1 MLAQRDK
8 VGCIGFISYFLILSV
23 PLAIFGAVVA
33 GYLHYMNMKID
44 IHTVVTIGVI
54 FFIFLLFIPH
64 NATYSSCKI
73 RNQFEPMEKELKKD
87 IRKTLLKIGNE
98 KKSTLKI
105 EDFFKSYFL
114 DIRNDNFASVAT
126 TIFPMLGILGTFV
139 SIAISMPDFSVSST
153 KDLDHEIS
161 VLLGGVGTAFYASIY
176 GIFLSIWWLFWEKR
190 GLSRIERS
198 IKLVKNAYKKYLW
211 DDVRLK
217 HFLLAQ
223 NQMHNEE
230 LVESLKENFNI
241 HFMKQFND
249 SYIESYQKL
258 LFKTDDAFT
267 KISRDMDRVSNK
279 VGEVLRD
286 VVSAK
291 NTTDAIKEIDKRMAD
306 FNFAVEKL
314 DNTVEGTLHSVDKEV
329 GEIVKKLADFAAIV
343 VQKSDEVERSIEKYH
358 NKIEKYISK
367 EG

>member
-1 MLAQRDK
+1 MIAQKDK
-8 VGCIGFISYFLILSV
+8 VGCIAFISYFLILSV
-23 PLAIFGAVVA
+23 PLAVFGAVIA
-33 GYLHYMNMKID
+33 GYFNYLDVKVG
-44 IHTVVTIGVI
+44 IHTVITIGVI

-64 NATYSSCKI
+64 NATYSACKI
-73 RNQFEPMEKELKKD
+73 LNQYEPMEEELKKD

-126 TIFPMLGILGTFV
+126 TIFPMLGILGTFI

-198 IKLVKNAYKKYLW
+198 VKLVKKAYKKYLW
-211 DDVRLK
+211 DDIKLK

-258 LFKTDDAFT
+258 LSKTDEAFT
-267 KISRDMDRVSNK
+267 KISTDMDRASNK
-279 VGEVLRD
+279 VGEVLKD

-291 NTTDAIKEIDKRMAD
+291 NTVDAIKEIDKKLAD
-306 FNFAVEKL
+306 FNIVVEKL
-314 DNTVEGTLHSVDKEV
+314 DDTMEGTLQSVDKEV
-329 GEIVKKLADFAAIV
+329 GEIVKKLADFAWVV
-343 VQKSDEVERSIEKYH
+343 VQKSDEVEHSIEKYH
-358 NKIEKYISK
+358 SKIEKFISK
-367 EG
+367 QG

>member
-1 MLAQRDK
+1 MIDQK
-8 VGCIGFISYFLILSV
+8 EKYGCFGFFSYFLILSV
-23 PLAIFGAVVA
+23 PLAVFGAVVA
-33 GYLHYMNMKID
+33 GYLHYLNVKVD

-64 NATYSSCKI
+64 NATFSSCKI
-73 RNQFEPMEKELKKD
+73 KNQFEPMEEELKKD
-87 IRKTLLKIGNE
+87 IRKTLLKIGSE

-114 DIRNDNFASVAT
+114 NIRNDNFASVAT

-161 VLLGGVGTAFYASIY
+161 ILLGGVGTAFYASIY

-190 GLSRIERS
+190 GLSKIEKS
-198 IKLVKNAYKKYLW
+198 VKLVKRAYKKYIW
-211 DDVRLK
+211 DDARLK

-230 LVESLKENFNI
+230 LVDSLKENFNI

-249 SYIESYQKL
+249 SYIDSYQKL
-258 LFKTDDAFT
+258 LAKTTDAFT
-267 KISRDMDRVSNK
+267 KMSVDMDKASSK
-279 VGEVLRD
+279 IGEALND
-286 VVSAK
+286 VTSAK
-291 NTTDAIKEIDKRMAD
+291 NSIKATQNIDRRLAD
-306 FNFAVEKL
+306 FNIAIERL
-314 DNTVEGTLHSVDKEV
+314 DGMMEGSLQSVDKEV
-329 GEIVKKLADFAAIV
+329 GEIVKKLADFAGVV
-343 VQKSDEVERSIEKYH
+343 VQKSDEVEKSIEKYH
-358 NKIEKYISK
+358 SKIEKFISK
-367 EG
+367 KG